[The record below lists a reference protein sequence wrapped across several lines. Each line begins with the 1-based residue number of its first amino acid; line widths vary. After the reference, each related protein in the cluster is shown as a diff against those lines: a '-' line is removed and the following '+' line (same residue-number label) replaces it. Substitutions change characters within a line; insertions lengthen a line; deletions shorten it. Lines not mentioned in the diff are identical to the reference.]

1 MIIDAHYLTE
11 HTNTWTSIFKFKII
25 IFRKYNGTLKIKVFP
40 EKIKKNNRLRV
51 SKLNFNNK
59 EEKLMSSKV
68 GNKRWLIAFMM
79 LFVYAAMYLG
89 RSSLSYVGPVLM
101 KQFGWSGT
109 QFGLASTAFFIGY
122 GITML
127 PSGPLADKFGTTKI
141 LVFGVLFWSVF
152 VFFTPF
158 AGSLV
163 MIIIIRALTGVG
175 QGTVLPS
182 NGTLMSRWMPQKE
195 VGLAQGIVMI
205 GTPLG
210 IAITMLLAP
219 FIMASFGWK
228 SVFWIFAFVGP
239 IWVLLWLKFGKDR
252 PEDDPKLSKAELEY
266 IKSGQVTKEITGD
279 AAKVVAKDIYS
290 TPAVWITAISY
301 FSSNYLFFMFMTWL
315 PTYFAVGRGFPM
327 KTAGL
332 LLVVPYVVAMFCYP
346 LGGKL
351 VDSFSKK
358 LGDNIGRKIFQIIG
372 LAGAA
377 VLLVLASWSDNI
389 VVAIIFLSISNGLLS
404 VTQAPFFSTA
414 VIYSPKN
421 AGMIT
426 GLYGF
431 FGTAAGL
438 IAPIVTGI
446 IVDAAGYNQ
455 ALFVGA
461 AVAVVGAVIMMFA
474 KVKPVEA
481 RAYKAME

>member
-1 MIIDAHYLTE
+1 
-11 HTNTWTSIFKFKII
+11 
-25 IFRKYNGTLKIKVFP
+25 
-40 EKIKKNNRLRV
+40 
-51 SKLNFNNK
+51 
-59 EEKLMSSKV
+59 MSSEI
-68 GNKRWLIAFMM
+68 GNKRWFIAFMM
-79 LFVYAAMYLG
+79 VFVYAAMYLG

-101 KQFGWSGT
+101 KQFGWNAT

-122 GITML
+122 GLTML
-127 PSGPLADKFGTTKI
+127 PSGPLADKFGTTRVLI
-141 LVFGVLFWSVF
+141 FGVLFWSVF
-152 VFFTPF
+152 VFLTPF
-158 AGSLV
+158 VASLG
-163 MIIIIRALTGVG
+163 MIIIVRALTGVG

-210 IAITMLLAP
+210 IALTMLTAP

-228 SVFWIFAFVGP
+228 SVFWIFALIGP
-239 IWVLLWLKFGKDR
+239 IWTFVWLKFGKDR
-252 PEDDPKLSKAELEY
+252 PEDDHRLSKAELEY
-266 IKSGQVTKEITGD
+266 IKSGQVNKEITGD

-290 TPAVWITAISY
+290 TPSVWIVALSY
-301 FSSNYLFFMFMTWL
+301 FASNYLFFMFMTWL
-315 PTYFAVGRGFPM
+315 PTYFAIGRGFSM

-332 LLVVPYVVAMFCYP
+332 LLVAPYIVAMFCYP

-351 VDSFSKK
+351 ADSFAKK
-358 LGDNIGRKIFQIIG
+358 LGDNVGRKMFEVIG

-377 VLLVLASWSDNI
+377 ILLVLSSLSTNI
-389 VVAIIFLSISNGLLS
+389 IVAVIYLSISNGLLS
-404 VTQAPFFSTA
+404 ITQAPFFSTA

-421 AGMIT
+421 AGMIS

-446 IVDAAGYNQ
+446 IVDSAGYNN

-461 AVAVVGAVIMMFA
+461 AVAVVGAVIMLFA
-474 KVKPVEA
+474 KIKPVEA
-481 RAYKAME
+481 KKAKFKGPVSI